1 MINASMVEMV
11 DTTDLKSVD
20 FGHPGSSPGVRTIV
34 YIIGKKY
41 DLQLQNYA
49 SILPGSTGDLLV

>member
-1 MINASMVEMV
+1 MNNASMVEMV

-41 DLQLQNYA
+41 DLELQNYA
-49 SILPGSTGDLLV
+49 AISTRGSGDLLV

>member
-34 YIIGKKY
+34 HNIGKSN
-41 DLQLQNYA
+41 DLELQNYA
-49 SILPGSTGDLLV
+49 TVLSGVT

>member
-1 MINASMVEMV
+1 MV

-49 SILPGSTGDLLV
+49 SISTRGTGDLLV